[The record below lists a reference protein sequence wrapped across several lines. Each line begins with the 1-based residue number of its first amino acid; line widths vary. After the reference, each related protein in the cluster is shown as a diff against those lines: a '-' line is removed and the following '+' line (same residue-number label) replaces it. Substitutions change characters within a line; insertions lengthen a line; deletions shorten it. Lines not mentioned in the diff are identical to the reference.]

1 MDEDGVGLI
10 WVQTEA
16 EAISHHIRLVIT
28 YYKHD
33 RPLVSVIELS
43 TNLHEFSYCLEKAP
57 TREFFSLI
65 VDENRRGN

>member
-1 MDEDGVGLI
+1 MDEDGVGLV

-16 EAISHHIRLVIT
+16 EAVSDHVRLVT

-43 TNLHEFSYCLEKAP
+43 TNL
-57 TREFFSLI
+57 REFP
-65 VDENRRGN
+65 

>member
-1 MDEDGVGLI
+1 MDKDGVGLV

-16 EAISHHIRLVIT
+16 EAICDHIRLVIT

-57 TREFFSLI
+57 TRDFSLI
-65 VDENRRGN
+65 VDESRRGN